1 MFTEEKNG
9 NVILDG
15 VTDFN
20 VEQIFECGQCF
31 HFERLD
37 DMDYVTVAYG
47 RALRITQRDD
57 KVTLHNT
64 DLNEY
69 NSIWKKYLD
78 MDTDYSVIKRW
89 LLDKDES
96 LRDAINTTYGI
107 RILRQE
113 FHEML
118 MSFIISQNKQIPHI
132 KQIVAAISERFGRE
146 AGEINGKRYYTFPQI
161 DELYKITEE
170 DYRQLK
176 TGFRAP
182 YLVSATEALKAGMTG
197 EGLCKG
203 SYDEAKAELMKIKG
217 VGEKVANCVLL
228 FGLGY
233 RNSFPVD
240 VWVKRIMEQ
249 VYFHKDTPK
258 EKIME
263 FAKEAFGEYGG
274 YAQQYLFYYARQTK
288 IPKEF

>member
-1 MFTEEKNG
+1 MFAEEKNG
-9 NVILDG
+9 NVILSD
-15 VTDFN
+15 VADFN

-31 HFERLD
+31 HFEKLD

-47 RALRITQRDD
+47 KAMRIAQTSD
-57 KVTLHNT
+57 KVILHNT
-64 DLNEY
+64 DLDEY

-78 MDTDYSVIKRW
+78 IDTDYGYIKKW
-89 LLDKDES
+89 LIEKDDRLKAPIE
-96 LRDAINTTYGI
+96 ATGGI
-107 RILRQE
+107 RLLRQE

-132 KQIVAAISERFGRE
+132 KQIVSNISEQFGRE
-146 AGEINGKRYYTFPQI
+146 AGEINGRKYYAFPDVQA
-161 DELYKITEE
+161 LLNITED
-170 DYRQLK
+170 DYRMMK

-182 YLVSATEALKAGMTG
+182 YLISATKALENGMSAD
-197 EGLCKG
+197 GLLAY

-233 RNSFPVD
+233 RNAFPVD

-249 VYFHKDTPK
+249 VYFNEDTPN
-258 EKIME
+258 EKIMA
-263 FAKEAFGEYGG
+263 FAKENFGEYGG
-274 YAQQYLFYYARQTK
+274 YAQQYLFHYARVTK
-288 IPKEF
+288 MPK

>member
-1 MFTEEKNG
+1 MFAEEKNG

-15 VTDFN
+15 VVDFN

-31 HFERLD
+31 HFEKLD
-37 DMDYVTVAYG
+37 EMDYVTVAYG
-47 RALRITQRDD
+47 KAQRISQVND

-64 DLNEY
+64 DLSEY

-78 MDTDYSVIKRW
+78 MDTDYGHIKKW
-89 LLDKDES
+89 LIDKDER
-96 LRDAINTTYGI
+96 LKEAITMTYGI

-132 KQIVAAISERFGRE
+132 KQIVGNISERFGAK
-146 AGEINGKRYYTFPQI
+146 AGSINGRKYYSFP
-161 DELYKITEE
+161 DVKALMSITEE
-170 DYRQLK
+170 DYREMK

-182 YLVSATEALKAGMTG
+182 YLMSAAKALE
-197 EGLCKG
+197 EGLTEEKLCAG
-203 SYDEAKAELMKIKG
+203 SYGEAKAELMKIKG

-233 RNSFPVD
+233 RNAFPVD
-240 VWVKRIMEQ
+240 VWVKRIMEH
-249 VYFHKDTPK
+249 VYFHEDTSK

-263 FAKEAFGEYGG
+263 FAGENFGEYGG
-274 YAQQYLFYYARQTK
+274 YAQQYLFHYARMTK
-288 IPKEF
+288 LPK

>member
-1 MFTEEKNG
+1 MFAEEKNG
-9 NVILDG
+9 NVILNN

-31 HFERLD
+31 HFDKLD

-47 RALRITQRDD
+47 RAMRITQAAD
-57 KVTLHNT
+57 KVILHNT

-78 MDTDYSVIKRW
+78 IDTDYGHIKRW
-89 LLDKDES
+89 LVDKDERLKES
-96 LRDAINTTYGI
+96 IESADGI

-132 KQIVAAISERFGRE
+132 KQLVAGISERFGKE
-146 AGEINGKRYYTFPQI
+146 AGEINGRKYYAFP
-161 DELYKITEE
+161 DMKSLMNITEE
-170 DYRQLK
+170 DYRLMK

-182 YLVSATEALKAGMTG
+182 YLVSAAKALEAGMTAD
-197 EGLCKG
+197 GLQAC

-233 RNSFPVD
+233 RNAFPVD
-240 VWVKRIMEQ
+240 VWIKRIMEY
-249 VYFHKDTPK
+249 VYFHEDTPK
-258 EKIME
+258 EKIMV
-263 FAKEAFGEYGG
+263 FAKDNFGEYGG
-274 YAQQYLFYYARQTK
+274 YAQQYLFHWARTQK
-288 IPKEF
+288 IHG